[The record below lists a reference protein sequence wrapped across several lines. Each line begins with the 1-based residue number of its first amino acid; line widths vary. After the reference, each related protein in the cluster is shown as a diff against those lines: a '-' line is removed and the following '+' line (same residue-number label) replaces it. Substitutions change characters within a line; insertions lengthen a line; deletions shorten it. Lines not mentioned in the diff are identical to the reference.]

1 MAQKAKAKEKRGRGR
16 PSKFNGEIVRK
27 ICDGLSSGRTLRDT
41 CRDEGMPAPS
51 TIILWTQQDRKFAE
65 QYARARE
72 AGYRQMAE
80 EILDI
85 SDDGTNDYVE
95 RERENGTKHVVFDGE
110 HVQRSRLRV
119 DTRKWLLSKA
129 LPKVYGD
136 RLVTEL
142 TGKDGGPIKTE
153 AAVILDASKLDADA
167 RGLLRE
173 ALKAAKG

>member
-1 MAQKAKAKEKRGRGR
+1 MPKAATQKRGR
-16 PSKFNGEIVRK
+16 PSKFTNEVARK
-27 ICDGLSSGRTLRDT
+27 ICDALKAGRTLRDVCT
-41 CRDEGMPAPS
+41 EEGMPAPS
-51 TIILWTQQDRKFAE
+51 TVILWTQQNAKFSE

-72 AGYRQMAE
+72 AGYQHMAE
-80 EILDI
+80 ELLDI

-95 RERENGTKHVVFDGE
+95 RIRENGTKHVVFDGE

-129 LPKVYGD
+129 LPKIYGD
-136 RLVTEL
+136 RLLNEH

-153 AAVILDASKLDADA
+153 STNTVILDASKLEPDA
-167 RGLLRE
+167 RDTLRE